1 MDDFRNIDEILDFAI
16 AEEMGAYRF
25 YTDLAG
31 TMKVP
36 AMQKALTDFAQE
48 ELGHKA
54 KLESMRQGGSL
65 SISDEKVADLKL
77 SEILTPVEVSE
88 KMDYQEVLVVA
99 MKKEKA
105 AFLMYT
111 MLAEICED
119 AAIRDAFLAMAMEE
133 AKHKLR
139 FEVEYDD
146 QIMKEN

>member
-1 MDDFRNIDEILDFAI
+1 MDNFRNIDEILDFAI

-25 YTDLAG
+25 YTDLAK
-31 TMKVP
+31 TMKTP
-36 AMQKALTDFAQE
+36 AMQKALTDFAKE
-48 ELGHKA
+48 ELGHKV
-54 KLESMRQGGSL
+54 KLESIKQGGAL
-65 SISDEKVADLKL
+65 SISDDKVVDLKL
-77 SEILTPVEVSE
+77 ADILTPVEVSVN
-88 KMDYQEVLVVA
+88 MDYQEVLVVA

-105 AFLMYT
+105 AFLMYN

-119 AAIRDAFLAMAMEE
+119 AAVRDGFLAMAQEE